1 MIHVVMVICNLQ
13 SWKTGGESPGR
24 HERFHLFHATAS
36 RRSSDRA
43 CTKRS
48 GHGALPFSS
57 VDHRIVPQMAIR
69 RRTGQSGHMVR
80 KSVASLDNSPYH
92 GADWAAVR
100 PLALAARGP
109 GRPAVGCDGGGRPNR
124 VMAHRHAAQKVH
136 RLPTALLRQQIEE
149 NARLLRGS
157 QSISS
162 AVTAITRTAE
172 SHHVFNDRSQSAHRS
187 TVLPARNAPSI
198 SNVTASSEL
207 SRAALTQE
215 PTAAAA
221 ALRAIELLHRLS
233 RSQNGQIITGQL
245 TGAGSSIRLG
255 SP

>member
-1 MIHVVMVICNLQ
+1 MVICNLQ

-36 RRSSDRA
+36 CRSSDRA

-80 KSVASLDNSPYH
+80 KSVASLDNSPCH
-92 GADWAAVR
+92 GADCAAVR
-100 PLALAARGP
+100 PLALAAQGP

-124 VMAHRHAAQKVH
+124 VMAHGHATQKVH
-136 RLPTALLRQQIEE
+136 RFPTALLRQQIEE

-172 SHHVFNDRSQSAHRS
+172 SPGGDNNRSHR
-187 TVLPARNAPSI
+187 
-198 SNVTASSEL
+198 
-207 SRAALTQE
+207 
-215 PTAAAA
+215 
-221 ALRAIELLHRLS
+221 
-233 RSQNGQIITGQL
+233 
-245 TGAGSSIRLG
+245 
-255 SP
+255 